1 MKIGQGVRGASGR
14 SRIEAGVRDVM
25 ERDAS
30 LLRAVR
36 ADDSETPSCATQEPT
51 GYAQADEWMRAEGRA
66 EEELSEHSDGRRIG
80 SGCDVR
86 AQGAVIGVGTQ
97 EHARTL
103 EDDRDW
109 AAGCSTGDRGCRG
122 GNPGALAACPDSTGE
137 DPTSPFSTHR
147 GPSGMAWC
155 MGRGGRCARPQTP
168 SQASGRACSISNGAN
183 IRCGSRRARQG
194 TRARVARSGH
204 ETRARG

>member
-30 LLRAVR
+30 LLRAAR

-137 DPTSPFSTHR
+137 DPTSPFSTA
-147 GPSGMAWC
+147 PQWYGMVY
-155 MGRGGRCARPQTP
+155 
-168 SQASGRACSISNGAN
+168 
-183 IRCGSRRARQG
+183 G
-194 TRARVARSGH
+194 TRR
-204 ETRARG
+204 TLRAPSNPLTGLWPCVLAIERR